1 MMAVVTCASATEFP
15 RAAFKQF
22 LTQNCQ
28 DCHSGHTQE
37 GGFDLKV
44 LQGDIADPAVFE
56 RWERVFDRVNDGEM
70 PPQDW
75 RPPPAARKREFLRSL
90 ESSLTEVHRST
101 RGTVLRRLNRREY
114 QNVMND
120 LFGTHLDL
128 EERLPEDG
136 RAADFDTVGSALGMS
151 MVHLRKYI
159 EAADAVID
167 AATAKT
173 AQRPALQNVSASYA
187 TSREGKQFIGKFWKQ
202 LPDGAVAFFTRL
214 GYPSGMLRGTE
225 VRPPGIYKIRITGY
239 AYRSDRPVTIR
250 IGGTSFLRGSE
261 KLTYGFAELPPG
273 KPTTVELQTLI
284 RNRYMIE
291 IDPWGLSTG
300 SYNIRKDGLKGYMGP
315 GVAINNV
322 ELIGP
327 IFESYPGRGHQLVY
341 QDFVRTALARNKW
354 KKEDTFKLESKSPE
368 QSARRTLL
376 RIAESAFRRPVKTAE
391 VARYVDLFQQQLQA
405 GADMEG
411 ALRTSV
417 TALFCS
423 PDFLYLNEPEG
434 PLGDHAIASRLSFF
448 LTRTSPDAALRR
460 AADEGRLAGNSKELL
475 AQTRRLL
482 ADPNNERFVT
492 DFCDGWLNLKDIDF
506 TSPDRKLFPEF
517 DQYLQHSMLRETRQF
532 VARLIHDN
540 LPVSNIVVSE
550 FAMLN
555 ERLAEHYGIENV
567 EGPHIRPVQLP
578 TNSLRGGLL
587 SQGSILKVSAN
598 GTNTSPVVRGVW
610 VMDRILGQHPQ
621 PPPPG
626 IPGVEPDIRG
636 ATTLRELLEKHRDVE
651 SCRSCHAAIDPPGF
665 ALECFNPIGGYRE
678 RFRSLGDGDRVDV
691 QVDGRR
697 VGYRLGLP
705 VDASGR
711 LPDGTAFQDYAE
723 FRSLMVR
730 DPEVLAK
737 SLTSRLLTFASG
749 REMGFSDRRVVAD
762 IVKRAES
769 GGYRVRDL
777 IELAVTSEVFLQK

>member
-1 MMAVVTCASATEFP
+1 MAVVTCASATEFP

-37 GGFDLKV
+37 GGFDLQV
-44 LQGDIADPAVFE
+44 LQGDIADPAVFA

-75 RPPPAARKREFLRSL
+75 RPPAARKREFLRSL

-749 REMGFSDRRVVAD
+749 REMGFSDRRVIAD